1 MNSKKI
7 ISLALAGMLTFS
19 ALTLS
24 SCSSKENGSDSETTD
39 TDTSSA
45 LTVTPIPDG
54 VDINYVMDY
63 MNEDLDAYVA
73 LGEYKGLSVEVES
86 YDVTDEY
93 VDTKVGELLESMA
106 ETEKV
111 TDRKTAEGD
120 TVNVDYVGT
129 LDGEAFKGGTASGA
143 ELKLASDSG
152 YIPGFAEGMYDV
164 MPGESFSYNVTF
176 PEDYKHSTE
185 LAGKEVTFTVT
196 VNYILGDKIVPELND
211 DFVKANFGSEGC
223 NTVDEFMTYYKGYL
237 EKQRDDSVKSS
248 AESKVW
254 EQIMNNAT
262 VISLPEKA
270 VDAMYWATRTQYEQS
285 AVGYGMTYE
294 QFMQTYVGGTDE
306 DFRTY
311 CEDYIKEDVVIY
323 QIVKAEGLAVTDE
336 EYAEGVKN
344 FASDY
349 SVTEEELVER
359 YTETRIKSVMQWN
372 KLMDAVYS
380 WSNVTIKTEG

>member
-24 SCSSKENGSDSETTD
+24 SCSSKENGSESETTD

-73 LGEYKGLSVEVES
+73 LGEYKGLSAEVES

-185 LAGKEVTFTVT
+185 LHSRRQ
-196 VNYILGDKIVPELND
+196 DR
-211 DFVKANFGSEGC
+211 S
-223 NTVDEFMTYYKGYL
+223 
-237 EKQRDDSVKSS
+237 
-248 AESKVW
+248 
-254 EQIMNNAT
+254 
-262 VISLPEKA
+262 
-270 VDAMYWATRTQYEQS
+270 RT
-285 AVGYGMTYE
+285 
-294 QFMQTYVGGTDE
+294 
-306 DFRTY
+306 
-311 CEDYIKEDVVIY
+311 
-323 QIVKAEGLAVTDE
+323 
-336 EYAEGVKN
+336 
-344 FASDY
+344 
-349 SVTEEELVER
+349 
-359 YTETRIKSVMQWN
+359 
-372 KLMDAVYS
+372 
-380 WSNVTIKTEG
+380 